1 MPEIA
6 HSAAAMISGME
17 PHLREGRFVFVSV
30 DVAQDSSDLHHAAIA
45 TFREEEGL
53 SLILPFDV
61 AADAGLDTAQP
72 MACITLNVYSALSGV
87 GLTAAVS
94 GALGASDIPCN
105 IVAAY
110 HHDHVFVPW
119 DAKDRALAA
128 LQTLQSS
135 ATS

>member
-17 PHLREGRFVFVSV
+17 PQLREGSFVFVSLN
-30 DVAQDSSDLHHAAIA
+30 AGQDTNDLHHAAIA
-45 TFREEEGL
+45 SFREEEGL

-61 AADAGLDTAQP
+61 AADAGFDTAQP

-119 DAKDRALAA
+119 DAKDRALTA

>member
-1 MPEIA
+1 
-6 HSAAAMISGME
+6 MISGME
-17 PHLREGRFVFVSV
+17 PQLREGRFVFVSV
-30 DVAQDSSDLHHAAIA
+30 DEAQDTRDLQRAAIA
-45 TFREEEGL
+45 SFREEEGL

-61 AADAGLDTAQP
+61 AADAGFDIAQP

>member
-6 HSAAAMISGME
+6 HSAAAMIAGME
-17 PHLREGRFVFVSV
+17 PQLRDGAYVFASL
-30 DVAQDSSDLHHAAIA
+30 SDPTRATTLQAEAIA
-45 TFREEEGL
+45 SFREDEGL
-53 SLILPFDV
+53 SLILPLSV
-61 AADAGLDTAQP
+61 AAAADLDVSQP

-94 GALGASDIPCN
+94 GALGESDIPCN

-110 HHDHVFVPW
+110 HHDHVFVPLS
-119 DAKDRALAA
+119 DRTRALAA

-135 ATS
+135 ASV